1 MRCPGRRARVSK
13 EAHEHD
19 KRGLFTRQKRP
30 NYTAKE
36 AHEHGKKDLFT
47 RQKRPS
53 LEQHAL
59 PGPWVPG
66 KKRKKEKKKKRKKET
81 CVRATRFAGAVRP
94 RKKKIKKKEKKKQ
107 RPVLE

>member
-59 PGPWVPG
+59 PRPWDPG
-66 KKRKKEKKKKRKKET
+66 KKRKKREKKKKKET
-81 CVRATRFAGAVRP
+81 CARATRFAGAVGP
-94 RKKKIKKKEKKKQ
+94 RRRSAQESSS
-107 RPVLE
+107 VHSAS

>member
-59 PGPWVPG
+59 PGTWVPG
-66 KKRKKEKKKKRKKET
+66 KKRKKEKKKKIDLR
-81 CVRATRFAGAVRP
+81 
-94 RKKKIKKKEKKKQ
+94 
-107 RPVLE
+107 